1 MKSYNIDMDD
11 SKDKKEIDPE
21 MEEYLD
27 QLEREQFE
35 REMLE
40 YQMRCDNY
48 DFERG
53 DVIY

>member
-1 MKSYNIDMDD
+1 MTESEN
-11 SKDKKEIDPE
+11 KKEMTPE

-40 YQMRCDNY
+40 YRMMCDNY